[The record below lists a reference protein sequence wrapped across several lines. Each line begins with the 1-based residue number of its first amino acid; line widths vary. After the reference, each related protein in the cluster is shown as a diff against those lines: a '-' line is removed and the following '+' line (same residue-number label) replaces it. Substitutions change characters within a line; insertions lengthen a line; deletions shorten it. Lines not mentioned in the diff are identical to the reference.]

1 MSYLLEGRIAGRAT
15 PHIVEPLAGATV
27 KLYRQGT
34 AENAGFSLRDE
45 EESRGGE
52 GALLGQTRVNGD
64 GSFRIDLAERS
75 VFGRGA
81 VEAYAGGPLR
91 IDVYLR
97 ALPGAPETERAV
109 QFTVATVQPEWSE
122 GAGAR
127 NASWSHEIPTEEW
140 SQVREKL
147 DLWMVAG
154 RVVDSGGQPLDG
166 VRVQVY
172 DSDVVDDDLLGTA
185 DTDAEGRF
193 RVDYAGSAF
202 RDTPVGV
209 GYEQGDRPDIYF
221 RVETPDGTVL
231 LDEGKKRGDD
241 ADRKD
246 IPACFHAELAVQ
258 AGAVGRG

>member
-15 PHIVEPLAGATV
+15 PHVLEPLAGATI
-27 KLYRQGT
+27 KLYRHGSH
-34 AENAGFSLRDE
+34 EPLGFALRDE

-52 GALLGQTRVNGD
+52 GALLGQTRVEPD

-81 VEAYAGGPLR
+81 VEGYDGGALR
-91 IDVYLR
+91 LDVYCR
-97 ALPGAPETERAV
+97 ALPGAPETENAV
-109 QFTVATVQPEWSE
+109 QFTVASVQPRWSE
-122 GAGAR
+122 GTGAKS
-127 NASWSHEIPTEEW
+127 ASWSHEIPTAEW
-140 SQVREKL
+140 SQVREGL

-154 RVVDSGGQPLDG
+154 RVVDSGGEPLDG
-166 VRVQVY
+166 VRVSVF
-172 DSDVVDDDLLGTA
+172 DADVVDDDLLGTA
-185 DTDAEGRF
+185 DTDRDGHF

-209 GYEQGDRPDIYF
+209 DFEQGGRPDIYF

-231 LDEGKKRGDD
+231 LDEGKRRADD

-246 IPACFHAELAVQ
+246 VGPCVHFELSVDPRA
-258 AGAVGRG
+258 AGRS